1 MDGKYQEIDE
11 TKSYHREINM
21 LRKKTNFTWGKNDD
35 HLGTVRVFTPGTQ
48 TLVISGN
55 KKGIIK
61 SFLHLTAM
69 SELQKIQA
77 IVHQ

>member
-1 MDGKYQEIDE
+1 M
-11 TKSYHREINM
+11 T
-21 LRKKTNFTWGKNDD
+21 T
-35 HLGTVRVFTPGTQ
+35 GTVRVFTPGTQ

-61 SFLHLTAM
+61 NFPHLTAM

>member
-21 LRKKTNFTWGKNDD
+21 LRKKTNFTWGKMMTT
-35 HLGTVRVFTPGTQ
+35 GTVRVFTPGTQ
-48 TLVISGN
+48 TRVISGN

-61 SFLHLTAM
+61 SFPHLTAM